1 MTTLWADGFD
11 SNSTTDLAYDY
22 TGSPAQ
28 LTFVAGRRSSGYAV
42 RTTSYAYNLVRALAT
57 GKSTLFISV
66 AMRIT
71 TDAGASSQEFL
82 QFLEGATNHV
92 TLRLN
97 SSRQIESCRGLSTV
111 LGTSSALPSA
121 VWCWFQVKIVVHD
134 TAGVVEIRDS
144 TGAVLLNLTGVDTR
158 NAGSTGL
165 INTIKI
171 GPTETSPSYR
181 LEFDDLHIWDD
192 TGSVCNTFT
201 TETRVDALRPSGAGD
216 VTQFTPSTGANY
228 TCVDEVA
235 ASTTDYVESATAAQ
249 QDLYAFTDLPH
260 TPVNIYGVLRT
271 AVATKDDVGTRSIKL
286 LTKCASAVSAGA
298 DKALSFGSYV
308 RLADT
313 IDVYPNT
320 SVAWTT
326 SALNA
331 SQFGFENV

>member
-1 MTTLWADGFD
+1 M
-11 SNSTTDLAYDY
+11 
-22 TGSPAQ
+22 
-28 LTFVAGRRSSGYAV
+28 
-42 RTTSYAYNLVRALAT
+42 
-57 GKSTLFISV
+57 
-66 AMRIT
+66 
-71 TDAGASSQEFL
+71 
-82 QFLEGATNHV
+82 
-92 TLRLN
+92 
-97 SSRQIESCRGLSTV
+97 
-111 LGTSSALPSA
+111 
-121 VWCWFQVKIVVHD
+121 
-134 TAGVVEIRDS
+134 
-144 TGAVLLNLTGVDTR
+144 
-158 NAGSTGL
+158 
-165 INTIKI
+165 
-171 GPTETSPSYR
+171 
-181 LEFDDLHIWDD
+181 
-192 TGSVCNTFT
+192 
-201 TETRVDALRPSGAGD
+201 
-216 VTQFTPSTGANY
+216 TQFTPSTGANY

-313 IDVYPNT
+313 IDVDPNT